1 MERLKALERD
11 ARARGLTIR
20 VGIAPPPQLRDVDEL
35 WRFVDALEELGYDSI
50 WLSDSA
56 TRAGLASVPAL
67 AAMAARTQRL
77 KLGANVFV
85 LPARNPV
92 LLAKELATIDA
103 ISGGRLLPAGGLG
116 VDEPVERGALAIGRG
131 DRVPRLEEALEVIRL
146 LWSGSPVSYEG
157 RTCRL
162 DGVRLQPRP
171 TRPKLEF
178 WLGGRARPAL
188 ERIGRLADGWI
199 ASFVSPDELAS
210 GSDII
215 RAAAR
220 DAGRSIDEDHYGT
233 TIFVAET
240 GEDAAALTPR
250 LHALRRDVPTAET
263 VATGTAAARDLLERF
278 VAAGASKFVVIP
290 VARDPTAFLG
300 TLRDEVV
307 GLVES

>member
-1 MERLKALERD
+1 MQRD

-20 VGIAPPPQLRDVDEL
+20 VGVAPPPQLRAVDEW
-35 WRFVDALEELGYDSI
+35 WRFVDALEDLGYDSI

-56 TRAGLASVPAL
+56 TRPGLASVPAL
-67 AAMAARTQRL
+67 AAVAARTRRL

-116 VDEPVERGALAIGRG
+116 VDAPVERGALTIGRG

-171 TRPKLEF
+171 AAPPPAV
-178 WLGGRARPAL
+178 WPGGRAPAGS
-188 ERIGRLADGWI
+188 RGRRDPGSSSGSAVAPVRRW
-199 ASFVSPDELAS
+199 SAS
-210 GSDII
+210 GGSPTGGS
-215 RAAAR
+215 RRSSRRTSSRGAATSSVRPPATPAAR
-220 DAGRSIDEDHYGT
+220 STR
-233 TIFVAET
+233 
-240 GEDAAALTPR
+240 
-250 LHALRRDVPTAET
+250 TA
-263 VATGTAAARDLLERF
+263 TARQ
-278 VAAGASKFVVIP
+278 
-290 VARDPTAFLG
+290 
-300 TLRDEVV
+300 
-307 GLVES
+307 

>member
-1 MERLKALERD
+1 MKRLIFAFAALVATMAFADE
-11 ARARGLTIR
+11 GMWMPQQ
-20 VGIAPPPQLRDVDEL
+20 VPQLASEL
-35 WRFVDALEELGYDSI
+35 QKMGIKIDPQRFADLTGD
-50 WLSDSA
+50 
-56 TRAGLASVPAL
+56 P
-67 AAMAARTQRL
+67 M
-77 KLGANVFV
+77 GAV
-85 LPARNPV
+85 
-92 LLAKELATIDA
+92 
-103 ISGGRLLPAGGLG
+103 IS
-116 VDEPVERGALAIGRG
+116 
-131 DRVPRLEEALEVIRL
+131 
-146 LWSGSPVSYEG
+146 
-157 RTCRL
+157 
-162 DGVRLQPRP
+162 
-171 TRPKLEF
+171 
-178 WLGGRARPAL
+178 LGGCS
-188 ERIGRLADGWI
+188 

-240 GEDAAALTPR
+240 GEDAAALAPR

-307 GLVES
+307 ASVES

>member
-1 MERLKALERD
+1 MQRD
-11 ARARGLTIR
+11 TRARGLTIR
-20 VGIAPPPQLRDVDEL
+20 VGIAPPPQLRTIDEL
-35 WRFVDALEELGYDSI
+35 WRFVDALEELRYDSI

-56 TRAGLASVPAL
+56 TRTGLASVPAL
-67 AAMAARTQRL
+67 AAIAARTQRL

-92 LLAKELATIDA
+92 LLAKELATIA
-103 ISGGRLLPAGGLG
+103 PRSRGPLRPAGGLG
-116 VDEPVERGALAIGRG
+116 VEEPVERGALAIGRG

-157 RTCRL
+157 PTCRL
-162 DGVRLQPRP
+162 DGGRPRPRP
-171 TRPKLEF
+171 TRPRLEF

-199 ASFVSPDELAS
+199 ASFVSPEELAR

-215 RAAAR
+215 RATAR

-233 TIFVAET
+233 TIFVAESE
-240 GEDAAALTPR
+240 EDAAALTPR
-250 LHALRRDVPTAET
+250 LHTLRQDLPTADA
-263 VATGTAAARDLLERF
+263 VATGTDAARGLLERF

-290 VARDPTAFLG
+290 VARDPAAFLE
-300 TLRDEVV
+300 TLRAEVV
-307 GLVES
+307 GPLES

>member
-1 MERLKALERD
+1 MQRD
-11 ARARGLTIR
+11 ARSRGLTIR
-20 VGIAPPPQLRDVDEL
+20 VGIAPPPQVRAVDEL

-67 AAMAARTQRL
+67 AAIAARTRRL

-103 ISGGRLLPAGGLG
+103 LSGGRLLPAGGLG
-116 VDEPVERGALAIGRG
+116 VDAPVERGALGIGPG
-131 DRVPRLEEALEVIRL
+131 DRVGRLEEALEVIRL

-171 TRPKLEF
+171 TRPRLEF

-199 ASFVSPDELAS
+199 ASFVSPEELAR

-220 DAGRSIDEDHYGT
+220 DAGRSIDEDHYRT
-233 TIFVAET
+233 TLFVAENQK
-240 GEDAAALTPR
+240 GAAAPAPPLN
-250 LHALRRDVPTAET
+250 ALRGDIATDES

-290 VARDPTAFLG
+290 VARDATAFLG
-300 TLRDEVV
+300 ALRDEVV
-307 GLVES
+307 SSVES

>member
-1 MERLKALERD
+1 MERN

-20 VGIAPPPQLRDVDEL
+20 VGIAPPPRLRTADEL

-56 TRAGLASVPAL
+56 TRTGFASVPAL
-67 AAMAARTQRL
+67 AAIAARTRRL

-116 VDEPVERGALAIGRG
+116 VDAPVERDALGIGRG
-131 DRVPRLEEALEVIRL
+131 ERVGRLEEALEVIRL
-146 LWSGSPVSYEG
+146 LWGGSPVSYEG

-162 DGVRLQPRP
+162 DGVRLDPQP
-171 TRPKLEF
+171 TRPRLEF

-188 ERIGRLADGWI
+188 ERIGRIADGWI
-199 ASFVSPDELAS
+199 ASFVSPDELS
-210 GSDII
+210 QGSDII
-215 RAAAR
+215 RASAR

-240 GEDAAALTPR
+240 EEDAAALAPR
-250 LHALRRDVPTAET
+250 LRALRPDLAAADT
-263 VATGTAAARDLLERF
+263 VATGTDAARQLLERF
-278 VAAGASKFVVIP
+278 VAAGASKFVAIP
-290 VARDPTAFLG
+290 VARDATAFLR
-300 TLRDEVV
+300 TLRHEVV
-307 GLVES
+307 SPVEI

>member
-1 MERLKALERD
+1 MQRD

-20 VGIAPPPQLRDVDEL
+20 VGIAPPPQVRTVDEL
-35 WRFVDALEELGYDSI
+35 WRFVDALEELRYDSI

-56 TRAGLASVPAL
+56 TRAGFASVPAL
-67 AAMAARTQRL
+67 AAIAARTRRL

-116 VDEPVERGALAIGRG
+116 IDAPVERGALGIGRG
-131 DRVPRLEEALEVIRL
+131 ERVPRLEEALEVIRL

-178 WLGGRARPAL
+178 WLGGRAPPA
-188 ERIGRLADGWI
+188 RGRRGGPRRGGGGGCV
-199 ASFVSPDELAS
+199 FR
-210 GSDII
+210 GG
-215 RAAAR
+215 RAR
-220 DAGRSIDEDHYGT
+220 
-233 TIFVAET
+233 
-240 GEDAAALTPR
+240 
-250 LHALRRDVPTAET
+250 
-263 VATGTAAARDLLERF
+263 
-278 VAAGASKFVVIP
+278 
-290 VARDPTAFLG
+290 
-300 TLRDEVV
+300 
-307 GLVES
+307 